1 MHSKA
6 AVRYQEEVAARLA
19 ELKAQKGKDLTEE
32 DLKAFC
38 DTVNH
43 SLYSEVNEE
52 LMEKIVDMF
61 NKTI

>member
-1 MHSKA
+1 ML
-6 AVRYQEEVAARLA
+6 YINDYL
-19 ELKAQKGKDLTEE
+19 LLTKE

-38 DTVNH
+38 DTINH